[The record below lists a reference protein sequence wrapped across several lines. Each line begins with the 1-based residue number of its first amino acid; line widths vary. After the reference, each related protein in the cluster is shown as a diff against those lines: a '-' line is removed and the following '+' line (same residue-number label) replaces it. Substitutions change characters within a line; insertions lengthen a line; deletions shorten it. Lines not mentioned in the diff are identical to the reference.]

1 MTNRQLFFGHLAQTS
16 PAPPALEIK
25 RAKGIYLYGSD
36 GKKNIDLISGIS
48 VSNVGH
54 GNPKVTA
61 AIKKQLS
68 KHSYLM
74 VYGEYV
80 VAPQVEYADL
90 LVKHLPKKLNNV
102 YFTSSG
108 SEAVEGA
115 LKLAKRYTG
124 RTEIIAFKNAY
135 HGSTHGA
142 LSVMGNEEMKQAF
155 RPLLPDVRFIEF
167 NNEKQFEQI
176 TKRTACVIIEPIQG
190 EAGVITPSNFSK
202 VSNFG
207 KVKPKNYLE
216 LLREKC
222 NKTGT
227 LLIFDEIQT
236 GMGRTGDLFAFE
248 KYKVV
253 PDVLCLAK
261 AFGGGMPLGAFISSK
276 EIMSTL
282 SHNPVLGHITTFGG
296 HPLSCVAG
304 MEAFKIISSHP
315 GPKGRIRLK
324 GKSQD
329 SPLGVVGKGEL
340 FKKLLVHPRI
350 KEVRGE
356 GLLLAVQFGSEEE
369 NKKIISKCVEN
380 GVIVDWFLFNPS
392 AMRIAPPLIISEK
405 EIHVSCRII
414 LKCLDSGV

>member
-1 MTNRQLFFGHLAQTS
+1 MTNREIFFKYLAQTS

-25 RAKGIYLYGSD
+25 TAKGIYLYDTD
-36 GKKNIDLISGIS
+36 GKKYMDLISGIS

-54 GNPKVTA
+54 GNPKVVS
-61 AIKKQLS
+61 AIKKQLD
-68 KHSYLM
+68 KHKYVM
-74 VYGEYV
+74 VYGEFIV
-80 VAPQVEYADL
+80 SPQVEYANL
-90 LVKHLPKKLNNV
+90 LVKHLPKKLDNV

-115 LKLAKRYTG
+115 LKLAKRFTG

-142 LSVMGNEEMKQAF
+142 LSVMGNEFFKQAF
-155 RPLLPDVRFIEF
+155 RPLLPDIYFLEF
-167 NNEKQFEQI
+167 NNEKDLEKI
-176 TKRTACVIIEPIQG
+176 SIKTSCVIVEPIQG
-190 EAGVITPSNFSK
+190 EAGVIL
-202 VSNFG
+202 
-207 KVKPKNYLE
+207 PKNNFLKK
-216 LLREKC
+216 LRERC
-222 NKTGT
+222 NETGA

-236 GMGRTGDLFAFE
+236 GMGRTGKLFAFE

-296 HPLSCVAG
+296 HPLSCSAG
-304 MEAFKIISSHP
+304 MEAFRQVKSQKS
-315 GPKGRIRLK
+315 KVRIEK
-324 GKSQD
+324 GK
-329 SPLGVVGKGEL
+329 L
-340 FKKLLVHPRI
+340 FKKLLVHPKI

-356 GLLLAVQFGSEEE
+356 GLLLAVQFSSEEE
-369 NKKIISKCVEN
+369 NKKIISKCIEN
-380 GVIVDWFLFNPS
+380 GIITDWFLFRPD

-405 EIHVSCRII
+405 EIKNACDVI
-414 LKCLDSGV
+414 LKSIDASK